1 MTKFVRLLSARIAMG
16 ALLLLASLPTAVSA
30 KPSARPAVRAAAS
43 VAPLARPALWK
54 IQDADTTIYLF
65 GTIHLLPKGL
75 RWFAGPIKTAFNTS
89 NEFVSEIAESDPTS
103 LQRVMIAKAFLPPD
117 QTLRGLL
124 SPAEKVEL
132 EKALAGNKLAPN
144 AVDRFK
150 PWYAGVYLSTV
161 PLLSAGYAA
170 ENGVEATLEA
180 RSKVLGQRRVGL
192 ETVEYQLDLFDG
204 LPADVQRRY
213 LVEIAKHSA
222 TIRTELGQ
230 MVEQWKRGN
239 AAKLAELMNADE
251 DDPHMVEVLL
261 TGRNR
266 AWSQWIKARMDRPG
280 KVFLAVGTGH
290 LAGKDSVIEQLTA
303 LGYKVTR
310 LQ

>member
-1 MTKFVRLLSARIAMG
+1 MTKLFRLTAAQVVTL
-16 ALLLLASLPTAVSA
+16 ALVLLASVSVA
-30 KPSARPAVRAAAS
+30 ASARPAQRPVVRATTSA
-43 VAPLARPALWK
+43 APLARPALWK
-54 IQDADTTIYLF
+54 IQDEDTTIYLF

-75 RWFAGPIKTAFNTS
+75 RWFAGPIESAFNTS
-89 NEFVSEIAESDPTS
+89 DEFVSEIAKTDPAA

-124 SPAEKVEL
+124 TADEKAAL
-132 EKALAGNKLAPN
+132 ERALAGNKLPLN
-144 AVDRFK
+144 AVDRFE

-180 RSKVLGQRRVGL
+180 RAKLVGQRRVGL
-192 ETVEYQLDLFDG
+192 ETIEYQLSLFDS

-213 LVEIAKHSA
+213 LNEIVKHSP
-222 TIRTELGQ
+222 TIRAQLTE

-239 AAKLAELMNADE
+239 AFKLAELMNADE

-266 AWSQWIKARMDRPG
+266 AWTQWIKARMDRPG

-290 LAGKDSVIEQLTA
+290 LAGKDSVLEQLTA

>member
-1 MTKFVRLLSARIAMG
+1 MTKLFRLIA
-16 ALLLLASLPTAVSA
+16 AWLLVLLASLSVTAPA
-30 KPSARPAVRAAAS
+30 RPIARPAARTAAP
-43 VAPLARPALWK
+43 VVPLARPALWK
-54 IQDADTTIYLF
+54 IEDADTTIYLF

-75 RWFAGPIKTAFNTS
+75 SWFAGPIEEAFTS
-89 NEFVSEIAESDPTS
+89 SDEFVSEIAESDPAAV
-103 LQRVMIAKAFLPPD
+103 QRVMIAKAFLPPD

-124 SPAEKVEL
+124 APAEKAAL
-132 EKALAGNKLAPN
+132 ERALAGNKLPPN

-161 PLLSAGYAA
+161 PLLSSGYAA

-180 RSKVLGQRRVGL
+180 RSKTLGQRRVGL
-192 ETVEYQLDLFDG
+192 ETVEYQLGLFDG

-213 LVEIAKHSA
+213 LVEIARHSSS
-222 TIRTELGQ
+222 IRSELGN

-266 AWSQWIKARMDRPG
+266 AWAQWIKARMDRPG

-290 LAGKDSVIEQLTA
+290 LAGKNSVIEQLTA

>member
-1 MTKFVRLLSARIAMG
+1 MIKLIRLLSAQIAMG
-16 ALLLLASLPTAVSA
+16 ALVVLASLSVTA
-30 KPSARPAVRAAAS
+30 SARPVARPAARAAAP
-43 VAPLARPALWK
+43 VATIARPALWK

-75 RWFAGPIKTAFNTS
+75 RWFAGPVESAFNTS
-89 NEFVSEIAESDPTS
+89 EEFVSEIAESDPGAI
-103 LQRVMIAKAFLPPD
+103 QRVMIAKAFLPPD

-124 SPAEKVEL
+124 SPTEKASL

-180 RSKVLGQRRVGL
+180 RSKLLGRRRVGL
-192 ETVEYQLDLFDG
+192 ETVEYQLGLFDG

-222 TIRTELGQ
+222 TIRSELGQ

-266 AWSQWIKARMDRPG
+266 AWAQWIKGRMDRPG

-303 LGYKVTR
+303 LGYKVAR

>member
-1 MTKFVRLLSARIAMG
+1 MTKLSRLIAAW
-16 ALLLLASLPTAVSA
+16 ALLLLASLSVTA
-30 KPSARPAVRAAAS
+30 SARPPARPVARAAAP
-43 VAPLARPALWK
+43 VVPLARPALWK

-75 RWFAGPIKTAFNTS
+75 RWFAGPIERAFDTS
-89 NEFVSEIAESDPTS
+89 DEFVSEIAESDPAVV
-103 LQRVMIAKAFLPPD
+103 QRVMIEKAFLPPD

-124 SPAEKVEL
+124 GPAEKTAL
-132 EKALAGNKLAPN
+132 EKALAGNKLPLN
-144 AVDRFK
+144 AVDRFE

-180 RSKVLGQRRVGL
+180 RSKVLGKRRVGL
-192 ETVEYQLDLFDG
+192 ETIEYQLGLFDT

-213 LVEIAKHSA
+213 LAEIAKHSP
-222 TIRTELGQ
+222 TIRAQLTQ

-261 TGRNR
+261 TARNR

-290 LAGKDSVIEQLTA
+290 LAGKDSVLEQLTA
-303 LGYKVTR
+303 LGYTVTR

>member
-1 MTKFVRLLSARIAMG
+1 MTKLFRMITTW
-16 ALLLLASLPTAVSA
+16 ALLLLASLSVTA
-30 KPSARPAVRAAAS
+30 SARPPARPAARAA
-43 VAPLARPALWK
+43 VPVVPLARPALWK

-75 RWFAGPIKTAFNTS
+75 RWFAGPIESAFDS
-89 NEFVSEIAESDPTS
+89 SDEFVSEIAETDPVAV
-103 LQRVMIAKAFLPPD
+103 QRVMIEKAFLPPD

-124 SPAEKVEL
+124 SQSEKAAL
-132 EKALAGNKLAPN
+132 EKALAGNKLPLN
-144 AVDRFK
+144 AVDRFE

-161 PLLSAGYAA
+161 PLLSAGYSA
-170 ENGVEATLEA
+170 ENGVEAALEV
-180 RSKVLGQRRVGL
+180 RSKTLGKRRVGL
-192 ETVEYQLDLFDG
+192 ETIEYQLGLFDT

-213 LVEIAKHSA
+213 LAEIAKHSP
-222 TIRTELGQ
+222 TIGAQLTD

-290 LAGKDSVIEQLTA
+290 LAGKDSVLEQLTA
-303 LGYKVTR
+303 LGYTVTR

>member
-1 MTKFVRLLSARIAMG
+1 MTKLFRQIA
-16 ALLLLASLPTAVSA
+16 ACTLVLLASVSVSA
-30 KPSARPAVRAAAS
+30 SARPAQRPVVRATAP
-43 VAPLARPALWK
+43 VATLARPALWK
-54 IQDADTTIYLF
+54 IQDEDTTIYLF
-65 GTIHLLPKGL
+65 GTIHLLPKGVH
-75 RWFAGPIKTAFNTS
+75 WFGGPIESAFNTS
-89 NEFVSEIAESDPTS
+89 DEFVSEIAESDPAA
-103 LQRVMIAKAFLPPD
+103 LQRVMIEKAFLPQD
-117 QTLRGLL
+117 QTLRGMLN
-124 SPAEKVEL
+124 PAERALL
-132 EKALAGNKLAPN
+132 EKALTGNKLPLN
-144 AVDRFK
+144 AVDRFE

-180 RSKVLGQRRVGL
+180 RSKLLGQHRVGL
-192 ETVEYQLDLFDG
+192 ETVEYQLGLFDS

-213 LVEIAKHSA
+213 LSEIAKHSS
-222 TIRTELGQ
+222 TIRAQLTE

-251 DDPHMVEVLL
+251 DDPHMVAVLL

-290 LAGKDSVIEQLTA
+290 LAGKDNVLEQLTA

>member
-1 MTKFVRLLSARIAMG
+1 MTKPFRLIATSMLLVLG
-16 ALLLLASLPTAVSA
+16 ALSVTASA
-30 KPSARPAVRAAAS
+30 KPSARPVARTAAPAAAP
-43 VAPLARPALWK
+43 ATALARPALWK
-54 IQDADTTIYLF
+54 VQDADTTIYLF

-75 RWFAGPIKTAFNTS
+75 RWFAGPIESAFNTS
-89 NEFVSEIAESDPTS
+89 DEFVSEIGETDPAAV
-103 LQRVMIAKAFLPPD
+103 QRVMIATAFLPPE

-124 SPAEKVEL
+124 SAEEKALL
-132 EKALAGNKLAPN
+132 EKALAGNKLAAN

-161 PLLSAGYAA
+161 PLFNAGYAA
-170 ENGVEATLEA
+170 ENGVEAALEA
-180 RSKVLGQRRVGL
+180 RAKVLGQRRVGL
-192 ETVEYQLDLFDG
+192 ETIDYQLGLFDG

-222 TIRTELGQ
+222 TIRSELGE

-239 AAKLAELMNADE
+239 AARLAELMNADE
-251 DDPHMVEVLL
+251 DDPLMVEVLL

-266 AWSQWIKARMDRPG
+266 AWSQWIKTRMDRPG

-290 LAGKDSVIEQLTA
+290 LAGKDSVLEQLTA
-303 LGYKVTR
+303 LGFTVTR

>member
-1 MTKFVRLLSARIAMG
+1 MTKLFRLIA
-16 ALLLLASLPTAVSA
+16 AWLLVLLASLSVTAPA
-30 KPSARPAVRAAAS
+30 RPIARPAARTAAP
-43 VAPLARPALWK
+43 VVPLARPALWK
-54 IQDADTTIYLF
+54 IEDADTTIYLF

-75 RWFAGPIKTAFNTS
+75 SWFAGPIEEAFTS
-89 NEFVSEIAESDPTS
+89 SDEFVSEIAESDPAAV
-103 LQRVMIAKAFLPPD
+103 QRVMIAKAFLPPD

-124 SPAEKVEL
+124 APAEKAAL
-132 EKALAGNKLAPN
+132 ERALAGNKLPPN

-161 PLLSAGYAA
+161 PLLSSGYAA

-180 RSKVLGQRRVGL
+180 RSKTLGQRRVGL
-192 ETVEYQLDLFDG
+192 ETVEYQLGLFDG

-213 LVEIAKHSA
+213 LVEIARHSSS
-222 TIRTELGQ
+222 IRSELGN

-266 AWSQWIKARMDRPG
+266 AWAQWIKARMDRPG

-290 LAGKDSVIEQLTA
+290 LAGKDSVLEQLA
-303 LGYKVTR
+303 ASGYKITR
-310 LQ
+310 IQ

>member
-1 MTKFVRLLSARIAMG
+1 MTKLSRLIAAW
-16 ALLLLASLPTAVSA
+16 ALLLLASLSVTA
-30 KPSARPAVRAAAS
+30 SARPLARPAARATAP

-54 IQDADTTIYLF
+54 VQDADTTIYLF

-75 RWFAGPIKTAFNTS
+75 RWFAGPIASAFDTS
-89 NEFVSEIAESDPTS
+89 DEFVSEIAESDPAVV
-103 LQRVMIAKAFLPPD
+103 QRVMIEKAFLPRD

-124 SPAEKVEL
+124 APAEKTAL
-132 EKALAGNKLAPN
+132 EKALAGNKLPLN
-144 AVDRFK
+144 AVDRFE

-180 RSKVLGQRRVGL
+180 RSKVLGKRRVGL
-192 ETVEYQLDLFDG
+192 ETIEYQLGLFDT

-213 LVEIAKHSA
+213 LAEIAKHSP
-222 TIRTELGQ
+222 TIRAQLTE

-251 DDPHMVEVLL
+251 DDPHMVQVLL
-261 TGRNR
+261 IDRNR
-266 AWSQWIKARMDRPG
+266 AWAQWIKTRMDRPG

-290 LAGKDSVIEQLTA
+290 LAGKGSVLEQLTT
-303 LGYKVTR
+303 LGYTVTR

>member
-1 MTKFVRLLSARIAMG
+1 MTKPLRLLRAQIAMG
-16 ALLLLASLPTAVSA
+16 ALVLLASLSVTAPA
-30 KPSARPAVRAAAS
+30 KPVARPAVRAAVPA
-43 VAPLARPALWK
+43 APLARPALWK
-54 IQDADTTIYLF
+54 LEDADTTIYLF

-75 RWFAGPIKTAFNTS
+75 RWFAGPIESAFNTS
-89 NEFVSEIAESDPTS
+89 GEFVSEIADGDPAAV
-103 LQRVMIAKAFLPPD
+103 QRVMIVKAFLPAD
-117 QTLRGLL
+117 QTLRGML
-124 SPAEKVEL
+124 SPAEKISL
-132 EKALAGNKLAPN
+132 EKALAGNRLAPN

-150 PWYAGVYLSTV
+150 PWYAAVYLSTV

-180 RSKVLGQRRVGL
+180 RSKMLGQRRVGL
-192 ETVEYQLDLFDG
+192 ETIEYQLGLFDG

-213 LVEIAKHSA
+213 LVEIAKHSP
-222 TIRTELGQ
+222 TIRAQLTA
-230 MVEQWKRGN
+230 MVEEWKRGN
-239 AAKLAELMNADE
+239 ARKLAELMNADE

-266 AWSQWIKARMDRPG
+266 AWTQWIRGRMDRPG

-290 LAGKDSVIEQLTA
+290 LAGRNSVLEQLTA